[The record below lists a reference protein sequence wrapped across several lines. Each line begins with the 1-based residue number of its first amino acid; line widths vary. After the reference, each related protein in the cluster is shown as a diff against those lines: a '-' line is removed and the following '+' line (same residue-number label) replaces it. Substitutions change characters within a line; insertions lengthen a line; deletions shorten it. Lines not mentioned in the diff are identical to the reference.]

1 MSSLRYAVEDRKADA
16 VAHLACVLG
25 VKIQGTAF
33 WGVTKDKGGRP
44 VRPLFAMAISQSPG
58 LPVTLATACTP
69 GMCLLVL
76 PVIVSRK
83 PRDSRVVP

>member
-44 VRPLFAMAISQSPG
+44 VRPLFAMAISRSLGLSRSLAAVYNPG
-58 LPVTLATACTP
+58 TSLW
-69 GMCLLVL
+69 
-76 PVIVSRK
+76 
-83 PRDSRVVP
+83 